1 MPWPMKEQS
10 LDWITMLYIGPPPN
24 TGAVDP
30 ARVPR
35 PITQHRNFRR
45 SRATNRQEWH
55 SMKGLPVF
63 DFLQIRKSVDSLQR
77 TIDEISTEQRQIASD
92 VNRLTS
98 APAARTDMHDIVR
111 SWVRRS
117 AAQIPPAIAQRMAAR
132 HASGQA
138 LPHDVGLIAALQ
150 GPAGAVTAEGM
161 DAALCAL
168 FPAQVEKVLC
178 GAVDAMDW
186 PGEGLPQA
194 ERAAEISRLQAR
206 ERTLATEKAELL
218 AKAREAGLDV

>member
-1 MPWPMKEQS
+1 ME
-10 LDWITMLYIGPPPN
+10 
-24 TGAVDP
+24 
-30 ARVPR
+30 
-35 PITQHRNFRR
+35 
-45 SRATNRQEWH
+45 
-55 SMKGLPVF
+55 
-63 DFLQIRKSVDSLQR
+63 IRKSVDSLQR
-77 TIDEISTEQRQIASD
+77 KIDEISTEQRQIASD

-98 APAARTDMHDIVR
+98 APAARTDMHEVVR

-117 AAQIPPAIAQRMAAR
+117 AAQIPPAIAQRMATR
-132 HASGQA
+132 HGSGQ
-138 LPHDVGLIAALQ
+138 LPQHDVGLVAALQ
-150 GPAGAVTAEGM
+150 GSAGTVTAEGM

-178 GAVDAMDW
+178 SAVDAMDW

-206 ERTLATEKAELL
+206 ERTLAAEKSDLL